1 MLDQADPIPDASQLE
16 VDACL
21 AQLRQW
27 IGSGMARELREAAGL
42 SRLHVAN
49 ELGTWPSTVARW
61 ESGERVPRGR
71 HALEYHALLARLLQ
85 RAA

>member
-1 MLDQADPIPDASQLE
+1 MLSKTTEIPFERADE
-16 VDACL
+16 RL
-21 AQLRQW
+21 AELRHW
-27 IGSGMARELREAAGL
+27 ISSGAARVYREAAGL

-61 ESGERVPRGR
+61 ESGERAPRGR
-71 HALEYHALLARLLQ
+71 HALDYHALLTRLAE